1 MREFELEK
9 YFDNDLYLVR
19 FNNIQDL
26 EKRLKEDEDL
36 KVLDFSFRSDY
47 DNDFSDYELN
57 LTVEDTDKTKYDLD
71 IWYAVTRIGERIIV
85 ETNFEECGD

>member
-1 MREFELEK
+1 MRNFKLEK

-26 EKRLKEDEDL
+26 EKRFKEDEDL
-36 KVLDFSFRSDY
+36 KIVNFSFRSDY

>member
-9 YFDNDLYLVR
+9 YFDNGLYLVR

-26 EKRLKEDEDL
+26 EKRLKEDKDL
-36 KVLDFSFRSDY
+36 KIVDFGFRSDY

-85 ETNFEECGD
+85 ETNFEECE